1 MLKRRGLFRLG
12 ALSALGMV
20 GAAKASPLAA
30 PSKWTKEYDV
40 VIIGAGGAGLACAIE
55 TVDHNLSTLVLEK
68 MPFVGGASAI
78 CGGQYSAANTPFQQ
92 KQGIKDDEEHFLK
105 NMLDIGGHVNDPE
118 LIKAYIKESLIHFNW
133 LADHGVHPSIVY
145 APSGMD
151 IPRAH
156 RFDPA
161 EVINCML
168 SYVKEKGADV
178 LTSTPGERLLWDET
192 AQRIGGVKASHKG
205 QELFFKA
212 RKGVLLATGGY
223 CHNPKMLQK
232 YVPTMKKAAVVAAP
246 GATGDGIN
254 MALAYGADTLDTGY
268 VRASFGYKPNPRTIN
283 DFSLVQ
289 FSGAILLNKNGKRYA
304 KESLSYKELGNPT
317 LDQPDGMGF
326 ALFDEAMR
334 QNAMKS
340 WVGDKILLE
349 NANSA
354 TPPVHVFNGTSLEEV
369 AKKAGLPV
377 KEVVNTVSNYNQYV
391 KDGFDPEFGRDS
403 LSSGYGKPLP
413 IDLKQRLYI
422 LPLTSGLMST
432 CAGVRI
438 TPKAEVVDVF
448 GDVIP
453 ALYAAGEMTGGIHG
467 AAYMTG
473 TAFAKAMSYGRIAG
487 KSMAGQ

>member
-1 MLKRRGLFRLG
+1 MLNRRGLFRLG
-12 ALSALGMV
+12 AFSAFTMV
-20 GAAKASPLAA
+20 STAKASPL
-30 PSKWTKEYDV
+30 PTPLKWTKEYDV

-105 NMLDIGGHVNDPE
+105 NMLEIGGHVNDPE

-133 LADHGVHPSIVY
+133 LASHGVHPSIVY

-178 LTSTPGERLLWDET
+178 LTSTPGERLLWDDT
-192 AQRIGGVKASHKG
+192 AQKIGGVKASHKG

-317 LDQPDGMGF
+317 LDQPDGM
-326 ALFDEAMR
+326 
-334 QNAMKS
+334 
-340 WVGDKILLE
+340 
-349 NANSA
+349 
-354 TPPVHVFNGTSLEEV
+354 
-369 AKKAGLPV
+369 
-377 KEVVNTVSNYNQYV
+377 
-391 KDGFDPEFGRDS
+391 
-403 LSSGYGKPLP
+403 
-413 IDLKQRLYI
+413 
-422 LPLTSGLMST
+422 
-432 CAGVRI
+432 
-438 TPKAEVVDVF
+438 
-448 GDVIP
+448 
-453 ALYAAGEMTGGIHG
+453 
-467 AAYMTG
+467 
-473 TAFAKAMSYGRIAG
+473 
-487 KSMAGQ
+487 

>member
-20 GAAKASPLAA
+20 GLAKASPLPT

-168 SYVKEKGADV
+168 AYVKGKESEIYGKSV
-178 LTSTPGERLLWDET
+178 
-192 AQRIGGVKASHKG
+192 I
-205 QELFFKA
+205 
-212 RKGVLLATGGY
+212 LATGGFINNEY
-223 CHNPKMLQK
+223 LLKRYKRYWSVLPSFIAGYGDTFNDR
-232 YVPTMKKAAVVAAP
+232 
-246 GATGDGIN
+246 TGDGIMMGKKHGAALEDMES
-254 MALAYGADTLDTGY
+254 MAKFFSRPKVGTPAVSWLIVDVEPAYVVSKD
-268 VRASFGYKPNPRTIN
+268 
-283 DFSLVQ
+283 
-289 FSGAILLNKNGKRYA
+289 GKRVTNENAARYSGICLDLIRNGYQYGHLILGSDTVGGKNEKRFRLQHAVENGGLFKGDTPEELA
-304 KESLSYKELGNPT
+304 K
-317 LDQPDGMGF
+317 Q
-326 ALFDEAMR
+326 
-334 QNAMKS
+334 
-340 WVGDKILLE
+340 VGIDPKVLRETIDKI
-349 NANSA
+349 NKDAA
-354 TPPVHVFNGTSLEEV
+354 
-369 AKKAGLPV
+369 AG
-377 KEVVNTVSNYNQYV
+377 
-391 KDGFDPEFGRDS
+391 KDTEFGRTDPFF
-403 LSSGYGKPLP
+403 KPLKAPYYISAPAYIGIYKTEGGLEVNPNFQVLRYADDKP
-413 IDLKQRLYI
+413 IPGLYAVGAGCGSI
-422 LPLTSGLMST
+422 TSRHSEVVASGL
-432 CAGVRI
+432 I
-438 TPKAEVVDVF
+438 
-448 GDVIP
+448 
-453 ALYAAGEMTGGIHG
+453 AGEH
-467 AAYMTG
+467 A
-473 TAFAKAMSYGRIAG
+473 AKAA
-487 KSMAGQ
+487 K